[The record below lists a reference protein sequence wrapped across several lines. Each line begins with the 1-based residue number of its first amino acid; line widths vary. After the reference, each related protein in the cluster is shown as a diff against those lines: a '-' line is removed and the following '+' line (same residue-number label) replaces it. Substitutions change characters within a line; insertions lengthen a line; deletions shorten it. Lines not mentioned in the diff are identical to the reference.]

1 MLKLQISKL
10 GVLGIPAFKACNS
23 CLDEFGDVVGGKFWF
38 GMCENMLLCD
48 SMTFYIIL
56 MQCLCLLKLLQLFH

>member
-23 CLDEFGDVVGGKFWF
+23 CLDVFGDVVGGKFRF
-38 GMCENMLLCD
+38 GV
-48 SMTFYIIL
+48 
-56 MQCLCLLKLLQLFH
+56 